1 MSPIADARARLPEAA
16 GFRLAFP
23 LPKPDDWNASTPI
36 DPLLPTTMPHPADSI
51 DFALEK
57 TIALCAIPSPTGYTD
72 KARQWLDEQFRA
84 LGFATETTRRGALRV
99 HLGGNGHPVAIAAH
113 IDTLGAMVRAIT
125 PEGRLRLTNIG
136 GLAYT
141 AIDTENCTVHTRHGR
156 TFTGVVQM
164 PEASAHV
171 FRETHK
177 RERSDETLLVFLD
190 EKVASAA
197 DVEALGIRP
206 GDFVSF
212 DPRTILTPGG
222 FLKSRHIDDKAC
234 VGLLLALARDIATGH
249 VRPARTTWALFTAWE
264 EVGHG
269 AAHGAPRE
277 IEDFLVL
284 DMGCV
289 GDDLQGS
296 EHKVSIC
303 AKDRSGPFDHSL
315 TSRLVA
321 LAEREQ
327 LDFAVDIFP
336 FYTSDAAVALR
347 AAYDVRHGLIGPGVF
362 ASHGYERTHRDALAN
377 TYRLLAAYVEDP
389 APETR

>member
-1 MSPIADARARLPEAA
+1 MSHL
-16 GFRLAFP
+16 
-23 LPKPDDWNASTPI
+23 S
-36 DPLLPTTMPHPADSI
+36 DSI

-57 TIALCAIPSPTGYTD
+57 TVALCAIPSPTGYTEQ
-72 KARQWLDEQFRA
+72 ARQWLDSEFRA
-84 LGFATETTRRGALRV
+84 LGFPTESTRRGALRV
-99 HLGGNGHPVAIAAH
+99 DLGGDGHPLVIASH
-113 IDTLGAMVRAIT
+113 IDTLGAMVRAVT
-125 PEGRLRLTNIG
+125 PQGRLRVTNIG

-141 AIDTENCTVHTRHGR
+141 AIDTENCTVHTRDGR
-156 TFTGVVQM
+156 TYSGVVQM

-171 FRETHK
+171 FRETNK
-177 RERSDETLLVFLD
+177 KERTDETLLVFLD
-190 EKVASAA
+190 EKVASPA
-197 DVEALGIRP
+197 DVEVLGIRP
-206 GDFVSF
+206 GDFVCF
-212 DPRTILTPGG
+212 DPRTRLTASG

-234 VGLLLALARDIATGH
+234 VGLLLALAREIAAGR
-249 VRPARTTWALFTAWE
+249 VRPARKTWALFTAWE

-296 EHKVSIC
+296 EFKVSIC
-303 AKDRSGPFDHSL
+303 AKDGSGPFDYSL

-321 LAEREQ
+321 LAQREQ

-377 TYRLLAAYVEDP
+377 TYRLLAAYVQDP
-389 APETR
+389 APEPRP